1 MKLSLA
7 THGGLAAGMRRP
19 TRAVDTDKLPAA
31 AAREVLAALAAARAS
46 PGGAGSPKARDAM
59 SYVVTVEEG
68 GASTELRQSD
78 ATLSP
83 EFDALMACLEKYA
96 AKG

>member
-19 TRAVDTDKLPAA
+19 VQTVDTDKLPAA
-31 AAREVLAALAAARAS
+31 AAREVTAAVAAARAS
-46 PGGAGSPKARDAM
+46 PGGADSAKARDAM
-59 SYVVTVEEG
+59 SYVVTVEED

-96 AKG
+96 AKS